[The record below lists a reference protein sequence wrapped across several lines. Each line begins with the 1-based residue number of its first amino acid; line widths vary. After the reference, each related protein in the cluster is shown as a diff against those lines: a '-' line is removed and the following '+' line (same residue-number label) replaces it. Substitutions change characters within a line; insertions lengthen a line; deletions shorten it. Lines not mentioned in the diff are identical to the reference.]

1 MNSQLDQHIHI
12 ISFDIPFP
20 ADYGGVIDVYYK
32 ILALYK
38 IGVKVH
44 LHAFEYG
51 RGHAKELEEICF
63 SVNYYKRPEGF
74 IKLLS
79 TKPYIVNS
87 RDSKD
92 LLESLN
98 LDDYPILFEGL
109 HTTALLPHKTLEK
122 RLKLVRTHNIEHD
135 YYWQLSKASS
145 SYFKKLFFALEAPK
159 LKNYESSLRFANHIL
174 AISPND
180 ALYFKAK
187 FDNVHLLPVFHS
199 ANKVESIVGRGSYVI
214 YHGNLSVGENEKVAL
229 FLIKDVFSKLHIK
242 SVITGKNPS
251 TAIIE
256 AAQEFDNIQIIG
268 NPSDEKMNELIKKAH
283 IHVIPTFQDTGIK
296 LKLLKSISEGRHC
309 VVNSLMVKNTGLESL
324 CQIAEDAQAMI
335 FKINELMEKP
345 FTQLDIEKRKEII
358 EEAFS
363 NENGAKLIAK
373 LSNTKAL

>member
-1 MNSQLDQHIHI
+1 MNTQLEQHIHI

-51 RGHAKELEEICF
+51 RIHAKELEKICF
-63 SVNYYKRPEGF
+63 SVSYYKRSKGF

-79 TKPYIVNS
+79 TKPYIVKS
-87 RDSKD
+87 RESTD
-92 LLESLN
+92 LLGALI

-109 HTTALLPHKTLEK
+109 HTTALLPHRSLQN

-145 SYFKKLFFALEAPK
+145 SLFKKIFFAFEAPK
-159 LKNYESSLRFANHIL
+159 LKNYESSLRFGNHIL

-180 ALYFKAK
+180 VLYFKTK
-187 FDNVHLLPVFHS
+187 FEHVHLLPVFHS
-199 ANKVESIVGRGSYVI
+199 ANKVESIIGSGSYII

-229 FLIKDVFSKLHIK
+229 FLIKDVFSKLQIK

-251 TAIIE
+251 TAIFE

-268 NPSDEKMNELIKKAH
+268 NPSDEKMDDLIKKAH
-283 IHVIPTFQDTGIK
+283 SHVIPTFQDTGIK

-309 VVNSLMVKNTGLESL
+309 VVNSLMIKNTGLESL
-324 CQIAEDAQAMI
+324 CHIAEDAQAMI
-335 FKINELMEKP
+335 LKINELMEKP
-345 FTQLDIEKRKEII
+345 FTQLDIEKRKGII
-358 EEAFS
+358 EKAFS

-373 LSNTKAL
+373 LSNKKV